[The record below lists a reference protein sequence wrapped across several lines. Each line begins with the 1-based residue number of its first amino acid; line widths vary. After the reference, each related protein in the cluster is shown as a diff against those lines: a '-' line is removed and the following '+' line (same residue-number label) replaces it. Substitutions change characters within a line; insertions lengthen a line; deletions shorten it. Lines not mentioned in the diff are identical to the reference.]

1 MSLLRRA
8 LGVGAVLL
16 VALSVPLVV
25 LPRTVVETVMGQ
37 GPMPDAVWIR
47 LFGAGGVA
55 LALFHVL
62 ILRKLEDLWW
72 WCWAFVIFDGLTSLI
87 VILHV
92 STGLP
97 RWIRGV
103 ALVGLGS
110 EHRRLHCTVPRRS
123 GEGRTGEAIRVTPSG
138 VARSRA
144 VGS

>member
-1 MSLLRRA
+1 MSLLRRV

-16 VALSVPLVV
+16 LALSVPLVV
-25 LPRTVVETVMGQ
+25 LPRTIVETIMGQ
-37 GPMPDAVWIR
+37 GQVPDVVWIR

-92 STGLP
+92 SAGLNEGSAAWP
-97 RWIRGV
+97 WWTFGASTAV
-103 ALVGLGS
+103 FTALYVVGLAKAGQ
-110 EHRRLHCTVPRRS
+110 EKPLT
-123 GEGRTGEAIRVTPSG
+123 
-138 VARSRA
+138 
-144 VGS
+144 

>member
-16 VALSVPLVV
+16 LVLAAPLVV
-25 LPRTVVETVMGQ
+25 FPRAIVETVMGQ
-37 GPMPDAVWIR
+37 GQTPDVVWIR
-47 LFGAGGVA
+47 LFGAAGLA

-62 ILRKLEDLWW
+62 VLRKLDDLWW

-97 RWIRGV
+97 DGSAAWPWWIFGASS
-103 ALVGLGS
+103 ALFMTLYVVGLAKAGQ
-110 EHRRLHCTVPRRS
+110 EKPL
-123 GEGRTGEAIRVTPSG
+123 A
-138 VARSRA
+138 
-144 VGS
+144 

>member
-16 VALSVPLVV
+16 LALSVPLVM
-25 LPRTVVETVMGQ
+25 LPRTMVETVMGQ
-37 GPMPDAVWIR
+37 GQMPDAVWVR
-47 LFGAGGVA
+47 LFGAGSVA

-72 WCWAFVIFDGLTSLI
+72 WCWALVIFDGLMSVI

-97 RWIRGV
+97 EGSAAWPWWAFGAIT
-103 ALVGLGS
+103 ALFSALYVVGLAKAGQDKP
-110 EHRRLHCTVPRRS
+110 L
-123 GEGRTGEAIRVTPSG
+123 A
-138 VARSRA
+138 
-144 VGS
+144 

>member
-16 VALSVPLVV
+16 LALSVPLVV
-25 LPRTVVETVMGQ
+25 LPRTIVETIMGQ
-37 GPMPDAVWIR
+37 GHVPDVVWIR

-72 WCWAFVIFDGLTSLI
+72 WCWAFVIFDGLVCGI

-97 RWIRGV
+97 EGSAAWPWWTLAASTAV
-103 ALVGLGS
+103 FTALYVVGLAKAGQ
-110 EHRRLHCTVPRRS
+110 EKPL
-123 GEGRTGEAIRVTPSG
+123 A
-138 VARSRA
+138 
-144 VGS
+144 

>member
-16 VALSVPLVV
+16 LVLAAPLVV
-25 LPRTVVETVMGQ
+25 FPRAIVETVMGQ
-37 GPMPDAVWIR
+37 GQTPDVVWIR
-47 LFGAGGVA
+47 LFGAAGLA

-62 ILRKLEDLWW
+62 ILRKLDDLWW

-97 RWIRGV
+97 DGSAAWPWWIFGASS
-103 ALVGLGS
+103 ALFMALYVVGLAKAGQ
-110 EHRRLHCTVPRRS
+110 EKPL
-123 GEGRTGEAIRVTPSG
+123 A
-138 VARSRA
+138 
-144 VGS
+144 

>member
-16 VALSVPLVV
+16 LVLAAPLVV
-25 LPRTVVETVMGQ
+25 FPRAIVETVMGQ
-37 GPMPDAVWIR
+37 GQTSDVVWIR
-47 LFGAGGVA
+47 LFGAAGLA

-62 ILRKLEDLWW
+62 ILRKLDDLWW

-97 RWIRGV
+97 DGSAAWPWWIFGASS
-103 ALVGLGS
+103 ALFMALYVVGLAKAGQ
-110 EHRRLHCTVPRRS
+110 EKPL
-123 GEGRTGEAIRVTPSG
+123 A
-138 VARSRA
+138 
-144 VGS
+144 

>member
-16 VALSVPLVV
+16 LALSVPLVV
-25 LPRTVVETVMGQ
+25 FPRTVTETVMGQ
-37 GPMPDAVWIR
+37 RPMPDAVWIR
-47 LFGAGGVA
+47 LFGAGVVA

-72 WCWAFVIFDGLTSLI
+72 WCWALVIFHGLSFLI

-97 RWIRGV
+97 DGSAAWSWWTFGASTAV
-103 ALVGLGS
+103 FTALYLVGLAKAGQ
-110 EHRRLHCTVPRRS
+110 EKPL
-123 GEGRTGEAIRVTPSG
+123 A
-138 VARSRA
+138 
-144 VGS
+144 